1 MSKEPT
7 LGQRIKAYRLEREW
21 SQVEMAKHL
30 GVSRFL
36 VIQIE
41 GEKANLMD
49 LTRAKIERRLGIRTA
64 AVA

>member
-1 MSKEPT
+1 MVKEQT
-7 LGQRIKAYRLEREW
+7 LGQRIKTYRLDRGW
-21 SQVEMAKHL
+21 SQVEMAQHL
-30 GVSRFL
+30 GVSRVL

-49 LTRAKIERRLGIRTA
+49 LTRAKIERRLGLRVS